1 MTMTPEQKEILI
13 RNYVAERLF
22 SMTQMDI
29 EEKCAALMVNVLLT
43 LDDEQLM
50 ILELI

>member
-1 MTMTPEQKEILI
+1 MPNEEREILV

-29 EEKCAALMVNVLLT
+29 ETKCAALMVNTLLQF
-43 LDDEQLM
+43 DDDQP
-50 ILELI
+50 